1 MSVGAHNVPAM
12 SKPRIFLPQERNAI
26 LPSAPLCHE
35 RTTAMTK
42 TLFLDLGSDVMD
54 DVFLVISEARNGKRS
69 ARCVLAG
76 DEDQA
81 RHAHLEHYP
90 DEQIVTVRPQRTPA

>member
-1 MSVGAHNVPAM
+1 MKKKLLSLAASPAVAA
-12 SKPRIFLPQERNAI
+12 LN
-26 LPSAPLCHE
+26 
-35 RTTAMTK
+35 
-42 TLFLDLGSDVMD
+42 

-90 DEQIVTVRPQRTPA
+90 SEQIVAISPCTTKEPLGVMAARPSVGP